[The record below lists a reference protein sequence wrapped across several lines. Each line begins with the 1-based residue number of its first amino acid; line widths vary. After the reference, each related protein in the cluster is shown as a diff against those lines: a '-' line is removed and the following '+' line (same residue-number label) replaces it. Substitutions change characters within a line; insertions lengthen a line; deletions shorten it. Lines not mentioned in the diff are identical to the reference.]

1 MTWGTQDRTSIPVSA
16 PLHPPLYLSFRLV
29 RFRFSHRLR
38 SVLNSLHNTPL
49 PSPTPPPSSHHFRV
63 VGANAP
69 SNSDIILLLAL
80 QILSL

>member
-16 PLHPPLYLSFRLV
+16 PLHPPLYLVPSRTLSF
-29 RFRFSHRLR
+29 
-38 SVLNSLHNTPL
+38 L
-49 PSPTPPPSSHHFRV
+49 PSTSLGLELFAQYTPSFAHPPPSHHFRV